1 MSFAHLHVHTEYSML
16 DGFSNIKKLVRR
28 VKELEM
34 PAVAITDH
42 GTMFGVMDFYKAA
55 TGEGIKPIIGVE
67 AYMAARKMTDRD
79 SKLDRTSS
87 HLLLLAENETG
98 YKNLLQISS
107 AAQLDGFYYYP
118 RIDHDFLAAHSEGL
132 ICTSGCMS
140 AEIPRLLLDD
150 KAEEAVKKMN
160 WYYDV
165 FGKDNFFIE
174 LQQHNI
180 KEITDLNKKLLGM
193 GMKYSA
199 RYIATNDVHYINQ
212 DDARYQDILLAIQ
225 TQSLLSDQD
234 RMRMTD
240 DSYYLR
246 TPAEMNRLFAEV
258 PESLSNTL
266 LVAERCH
273 VDLSFKG
280 YHLPDFPVP
289 DGFTAETRLRYL
301 CEQGARK
308 RYGGQADSPQVRER
322 LDYELGIIHKM
333 GFDSYFLIVWDLCRH
348 AKENGIWYNAR
359 GSAAGSIVAYVLEI
373 ALVDPLHH
381 NLLFERFLN
390 PGRISMPDIDLDFRD
405 DRRAEMLDYCVH
417 KYGSDKV
424 AQIITFGTMGTKAAL
439 RDVAR
444 VMEIPLPEVDK
455 VAKLVPFVSGRNTTM
470 EDAMAVPEFKEIY
483 KSKPELRELI
493 DTAAKMEGTV
503 RNAGTHAAGVVISDK
518 PILEYLPLHRPTSNS
533 DETPI
538 KTVTQFEMGIL
549 DSLGMLKVDFLGLIT
564 LSVMAKACDMIEQR
578 HGIKFDLNNIPLD
591 DPKSFELMGSG
602 QTAGVFQV
610 EGGGMTRWLVQMKP
624 KTLDNIIAMVA
635 LYRPGPMAFI
645 PDYIARMHGE
655 AEVEYRHPKMEPIF
669 SDTYGIPVYQEQ
681 LMRAAV
687 ELAGYTPSESD
698 ELRKAISKKK
708 KEEIEKHRKKFIDG
722 AVRQGMD
729 KETAEAIYNDWEE
742 FARYGFNKC
751 LPGDVEVLDASTG
764 RLVKVEDLYGGSD
777 RIEATLSCDIPSLK
791 FKHQTVTHVTDN
803 GVKPVFRLTTALG
816 RVIEATD
823 NHPFYTVHGWRQLGE
838 LQPEDFIAVPRIIPI
853 EGRNEWNDH
862 EVIALGYL
870 LAEGNLCH
878 PHSVYFYSQDIDQVK
893 DFVQAAN
900 TFENV
905 TCTVAMHKS
914 TYSVYAARTDKG
926 IPPGIFAW
934 AGDLGLLGKN
944 ARTKEIPSPVFEL
957 NNYQIGLMISRM
969 WEGDGHID
977 VRGRSLYY
985 ATASKRMASQL
996 QHLLLRFGIISRVR
1010 TVEFPYKEG
1019 RIGYQVFVTGYENI
1033 RTFMDVIGCHFVSQ
1047 KRRLM
1052 LAELTSTVP
1061 PAAIGTKDV
1070 VPVGAVKEYIRAAK
1084 DQSGITW
1091 KELSQLTGIA
1101 PREFYPTNSMGKI
1114 GFGRN
1119 TLNRLGT
1126 YFDDPDI
1133 KRLAQSDIYWDRV
1146 AYIDYVGEKQTYD
1159 LEIAETHNFIA
1170 NDILVHNSHAADYGV
1185 IAVQTAYLK
1194 VHYTAEFMTALLSA
1208 NAGKTEQVAL
1218 YVADARSMGV
1228 PVLPPEINS
1237 SFWDFSIE
1245 DLEVAV
1251 GESKE
1256 IKPHIRFGLGAIK
1269 NVGEAAVQLIIDERE
1284 EHGKF
1289 ADLNDFA
1296 RRVDL
1301 RAVGKRALEC
1311 LIKVGAMDHFGNRAA
1326 LLASLDRI
1334 VAISSNHFR
1343 AAEAGQMSLFGGMT
1357 GVTETI
1363 TLPEVNNVDRRE
1375 MLNWERELIG
1385 LYISDHPLTP
1395 YQQTF
1400 TQIVSYF
1407 SGQLH
1412 EAQHEEKV
1420 RVAGLV
1426 TAVRPY
1432 TTKTNKPMGFV
1443 SIEDVQ
1449 GNIELVLFPRTWAQ
1463 YKEQMTVGQ
1472 IIIVEGKADT
1482 GSTPPKILVDSI
1494 RTEIKILEPLESSS
1508 TLVPPT
1514 FDLYQEEPPLPDDA
1528 SVTNLNYKSA
1538 LPKPVI
1544 QPAKKIPTT
1553 PSVPPPMRQ
1562 VAEKPVY
1569 AAPKAQPKPSDW
1581 TDPDVPPPPDNFPDD
1596 WENQW
1601 QPSFEEAMIASRPEP
1616 KIDNKPVPLTPPIRH
1631 AEVAESVVETD
1642 EREHEQAARDA
1653 VAIQSIKV
1661 EPPPPP
1667 PSLYIPLAK
1676 DEKDRDHPPQ
1686 QITVTLRTTGD
1697 KDHDRRRIKTIYGTL
1712 ISFHGKDRF
1721 SFQIFENGSGHL
1733 IDFPNDTTRV
1743 CAEMLERLKKLIGEE
1758 TWRVE
1763 EITFQ

>member
-16 DGFSNIKKLVRR
+16 DGFSNIKKLIKR
-28 VKELEM
+28 VKELDM

-55 TGEGIKPIIGVE
+55 TSEGIKPIIGVE
-67 AYMAARKMTDRD
+67 AYMAARGMKDRD
-79 SKLDRTSS
+79 SKLDRSS
-87 HLLLLAENETG
+87 YHLLLLAENETG
-98 YKNLLQISS
+98 YKNLLKISS

-118 RIDHDFLAAHSEGL
+118 RIDRDFLAAHSEGI

-140 AEIPRLLLDD
+140 AEIPRALLNDQP
-150 KAEEAVKKMN
+150 EEAVKRMN

-165 FGKDNFFIE
+165 FGPDRFFVE

-180 KEITDLNKKLLGM
+180 KEITDLNKKLVEM
-193 GMKYSA
+193 GARYSA
-199 RYIATNDVHYINQ
+199 KYIATNDVHYINQ
-212 DDARYQDILLAIQ
+212 GDARYQDILLAIQ
-225 TQSLLSDQD
+225 TQTLLSDKE

-246 TPAEMNRLFAEV
+246 TPAEMNQLFAEV
-258 PESLSNTL
+258 PEALSNTL
-266 LVAERCH
+266 LIAERCN

-289 DGFTAETRLRYL
+289 EGFTAETYLRYL
-301 CEQGARK
+301 CEEGAK
-308 RYGGQADSPQVRER
+308 LRYQHDANSPRVRER

-333 GFDSYFLIVWDLCRH
+333 GFDAYFLIVWDLCRH

-405 DRRAEMLDYCVH
+405 DRRGEMLEYCTH
-417 KYGSDKV
+417 KYGNDKV

-444 VMEIPLPEVDK
+444 VMEIPLPEVDR

-533 DETPI
+533 EDTPI

-564 LSVMAKACDMIEQR
+564 LSIMAKACDMIEKR

-708 KEEIEKHRKKFIDG
+708 KEDIEKHRKKFVDG
-722 AVRQGMD
+722 AVKNGMD

-742 FARYGFNKC
+742 FARYGFNK
-751 LPGDVEVLDASTG
+751 
-764 RLVKVEDLYGGSD
+764 
-777 RIEATLSCDIPSLK
+777 
-791 FKHQTVTHVTDN
+791 
-803 GVKPVFRLTTALG
+803 
-816 RVIEATD
+816 
-823 NHPFYTVHGWRQLGE
+823 
-838 LQPEDFIAVPRIIPI
+838 
-853 EGRNEWNDH
+853 
-862 EVIALGYL
+862 
-870 LAEGNLCH
+870 
-878 PHSVYFYSQDIDQVK
+878 
-893 DFVQAAN
+893 
-900 TFENV
+900 
-905 TCTVAMHKS
+905 
-914 TYSVYAARTDKG
+914 
-926 IPPGIFAW
+926 
-934 AGDLGLLGKN
+934 
-944 ARTKEIPSPVFEL
+944 
-957 NNYQIGLMISRM
+957 
-969 WEGDGHID
+969 
-977 VRGRSLYY
+977 
-985 ATASKRMASQL
+985 
-996 QHLLLRFGIISRVR
+996 
-1010 TVEFPYKEG
+1010 
-1019 RIGYQVFVTGYENI
+1019 
-1033 RTFMDVIGCHFVSQ
+1033 
-1047 KRRLM
+1047 
-1052 LAELTSTVP
+1052 
-1061 PAAIGTKDV
+1061 
-1070 VPVGAVKEYIRAAK
+1070 
-1084 DQSGITW
+1084 
-1091 KELSQLTGIA
+1091 
-1101 PREFYPTNSMGKI
+1101 
-1114 GFGRN
+1114 
-1119 TLNRLGT
+1119 
-1126 YFDDPDI
+1126 
-1133 KRLAQSDIYWDRV
+1133 
-1146 AYIDYVGEKQTYD
+1146 
-1159 LEIAETHNFIA
+1159 
-1170 NDILVHNSHAADYGV
+1170 SHAADYGV
-1185 IAVQTAYLK
+1185 LSVETAYLK
-1194 VHYTAEFMTALLSA
+1194 THYTAEFMTALLSA

-1245 DLEVAV
+1245 DIEVAA
-1251 GESKE
+1251 GDGDASKPK
-1256 IKPHIRFGLGAIK
+1256 KPHIRFGLGAIK

-1284 EHGKF
+1284 ANGRF

-1301 RAVGKRALEC
+1301 RAVGKRVLEC
-1311 LIKVGAMDHFGNRAA
+1311 LIKVGAMDKFGNRAA

-1343 AAEAGQMSLFGGMT
+1343 ASEAGQMSLFGGTT
-1357 GVTETI
+1357 GVTESI

-1443 SIEDVQ
+1443 TIEDVQ

-1463 YKEQMTVGQ
+1463 YKEQMKVGQ

-1482 GSTPPKILVDSI
+1482 GSTPPKILVDMI
-1494 RTEIKILEPLESSS
+1494 RTEIKILEPLSETSPLSQPEVNFFDEE
-1508 TLVPPT
+1508 LPP
-1514 FDLYQEEPPLPDDA
+1514 PDD
-1528 SVTNLNYKSA
+1528 SYVSSFNYTSTQ
-1538 LPKPVI
+1538 PKAATSQQKNVPAPVKPAV
-1544 QPAKKIPTT
+1544 QPPARKF
-1553 PSVPPPMRQ
+1553 
-1562 VAEKPVY
+1562 AEKPPPAYV
-1569 AAPKAQPKPSDW
+1569 KPTMEETWEDG
-1581 TDPDVPPPPDNFPDD
+1581 TIPPPPDNFPDD
-1596 WENQW
+1596 WDTQW
-1601 QPSFEEAMIASRPEP
+1601 QPSFEEAKLAARPEP
-1616 KIDNKPVPLTPPIRH
+1616 KVDNKPVSTPRLQT
-1631 AEVAESVVETD
+1631 EVVQMQIEYEQ
-1642 EREHEQAARDA
+1642 REQKEAAREALA
-1653 VAIQSIKV
+1653 VQHANV
-1661 EPPPPP
+1661 EPHQAP
-1667 PSLYIPLAK
+1667 PSIYVPLAK
-1676 DEKDRDHPPQ
+1676 EEKDKEHPPQ

-1721 SFQIFENGSGHL
+1721 SFQIFENGSGYL
-1733 IDFPNDTTRV
+1733 IDFPNDTTRL
-1743 CAEMLERLKKLIGEE
+1743 CAEMLERLKKLMGEE
-1758 TWRVE
+1758 SWRVE